1 MNVNYVDNTI
11 IFNLELLFYYY
22 EEEYMKEHIKDIEK
36 SFSFYLEKHFPPSNE
51 SSVFNS
57 HDNPSNEDNI

>member
-11 IFNLELLFYYY
+11 AFNFELLFYYY

-36 SFSFYLEKHFPPSNE
+36 SFSFYLEKYFPPSNE
-51 SSVFNS
+51 SSVFTNQ
-57 HDNPSNEDNI
+57 DIASNDDNI

>member
-11 IFNLELLFYYY
+11 VFNLELLFYYY

-36 SFSFYLEKHFPPSNE
+36 SFSFYLEKYFPPYNK
-51 SSVFNS
+51 SSVANI
-57 HDNPSNEDNI
+57 HDNASSGDNI